1 MSLTVNY
8 LSGTKFKV
16 TCRNHSIITDQLISE
31 EGTDKGMTPVE
42 LLNASL
48 SACQAYYA
56 SLFLRRHIQDVTGLE
71 VRCTWNYSESPHRV
85 GVINLTVGPPRV
97 LTKQV
102 KIGLLRSIEHCT
114 IKNTLKHPPEISIGM
129 DDKFL

>member
-16 TCRNHSIITDQLISE
+16 TCRKHSIITDQPESE
-31 EGTDKGMTPVE
+31 EGTDQGMTPVE

-48 SACQAYYA
+48 SACTAYYA
-56 SLFLRRHIQDVTGLE
+56 SLFLKRHIQDLAELE
-71 VRCTWNYSESPHRV
+71 VRCTWNYLEEPHRV
-85 GVINLTVGPPRV
+85 GVINLTVVPPRV
-97 LTKQV
+97 LTKQE

-114 IKNTLKHPPEISIGM
+114 IENTLKNTPEIRINIE
-129 DDKFL
+129 D

>member
-8 LSGTKFKV
+8 LSGMKFKV
-16 TCRNHSIITDQLISE
+16 TCREHSIIIDQPESE
-31 EGTDKGMTPVE
+31 EGTDQGMTPVE

-56 SLFLRRHIQDVTGLE
+56 SLFLRRHVQDVTGLE
-71 VRCTWNYSESPHRV
+71 VRCTWNYLEDPHRV
-85 GVINLTVGPPRV
+85 GVINITVVPPGV

-102 KIGLLRSIEHCT
+102 RIGLLRIIEHCT
-114 IKNTLKHPPEISIGM
+114 VENTLKNTPEIRINIE
-129 DDKFL
+129 D